1 MPYGKYIKIGLG
13 YPVYITKLENF
24 EEINKTIVPIILN
37 DITPTNSQYSRTTD
51 VKPKELQSIDDNLH
65 KDKRFKELYIELTKV
80 IQGCLSAQKY
90 NLDLFEVYIT
100 KSWATL
106 SAKEQ
111 FISYHRHMSSHF
123 SFVYYPQ
130 SHEQGNL
137 FLLDD
142 DAHKVGLTIPKR
154 DPYFTEWDNSNYGKA
169 EYPAETGNVIIFPSM
184 IFHETGK
191 NNKDT
196 PRLSISGDIML
207 TMKEGVKSEHNI
219 PSPSTWMKL

>member
-1 MPYGKYIKIGLG
+1 
-13 YPVYITKLENF
+13 
-24 EEINKTIVPIILN
+24 
-37 DITPTNSQYSRTTD
+37 
-51 VKPKELQSIDDNLH
+51 
-65 KDKRFKELYIELTKV
+65 
-80 IQGCLSAQKY
+80 LSAQKY

-130 SHEQGNL
+130 AHEQGNL

-142 DAHKVGLTIPKR
+142 DAHKLGLNIPKR
-154 DPYFTEWDNSNYGKA
+154 DPYFTEWDQNNYGKA
-169 EYPAETGNVIIFPSM
+169 EYPAETGNVVIFPSM

-196 PRLSISGDIML
+196 PRLSISGDILL

-219 PSPSTWMKL
+219 PSPSTWKKL